1 MLHGSRQGADGQDF
15 VGSEAFDVRL
25 PNRYDGDRLPEC
37 VEYLQYAA
45 RFSSFR
51 VEDGID
57 HPDPLARRGSPQ
69 DDTRERVDT

>member
-15 VGSEAFDVRL
+15 VGSEAFDIRL

-57 HPDPLARRGSPQ
+57 Q
-69 DDTRERVDT
+69 DGYVSIPEIVLG